1 MTRSQSLTVYAFLI
15 IIIGVLVFSLSFRPS
30 EAIQYLVGFG
40 MLVAAVFSGIT
51 SYKCKFLDVPFS
63 YHLLHSIGYTVYGII
78 ILIYATSSEK
88 FLHATSFFLLYY
100 AISEMIFCFQLAML
114 KRDNINFK
122 TAVYRL
128 VIGLLISVGS
138 FIIII
143 ISSTNY
149 REAILASGI
158 VLVFCGINLL
168 LFRTVLKDVK
178 VPI

>member
-1 MTRSQSLTVYAFLI
+1 MTRSQSLTIYAFLI
-15 IIIGVLVFSLSFRPS
+15 IIIGILVFSLSFRPS

-40 MLVAAVFSGIT
+40 MLTAAVFSGIT

-78 ILIYATSSEK
+78 ILFYATSNDK

-122 TAVYRL
+122 TAIYRL
-128 VIGLLISVGS
+128 IIGFIIAIGS
-138 FIIII
+138 FFIITIAL
-143 ISSTNY
+143 TNQ
-149 REAILASGI
+149 RESLLASGI
-158 VLVFCGINLL
+158 VFVFCGINLL

-178 VPI
+178 TPI